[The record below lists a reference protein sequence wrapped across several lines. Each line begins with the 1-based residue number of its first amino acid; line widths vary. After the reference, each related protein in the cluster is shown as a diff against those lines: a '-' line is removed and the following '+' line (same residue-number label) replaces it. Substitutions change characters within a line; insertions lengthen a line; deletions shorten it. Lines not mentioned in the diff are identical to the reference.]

1 MRLKKYNL
9 LIIFLIILTRIS
21 SQESISFNI
30 KSSVDGDYVPYVEV
44 YDSTKGYITTSDAN
58 GNVTIAISDSP
69 KIITLFAFE
78 YSILEVVFSDIRN
91 NSSLYL
97 NPLTQNLSEVE
108 VVSRKAKIFSLTRLK
123 DYEGTS
129 IYAGKKMKLSLLK
142 KI

>member
-1 MRLKKYNL
+1 MKLKKYNL
-9 LIIFLIILTRIS
+9 FIILFIVLTRIS
-21 SQESISFNI
+21 SQDSISFNV
-30 KSSVDGDYVPYVEV
+30 KSSIDDDYIPYVEV
-44 YDSTKGYITTSDAN
+44 YDSSKGYITTSDAN
-58 GNVTIAISDSP
+58 GEVTISIIDSP

-91 NSSLYL
+91 NSSIYL
-97 NPLTQNLSEVE
+97 NPLSQNLNEVE
-108 VVSRKAKIFSLTRLK
+108 VFSRKAKIFSLTRLK